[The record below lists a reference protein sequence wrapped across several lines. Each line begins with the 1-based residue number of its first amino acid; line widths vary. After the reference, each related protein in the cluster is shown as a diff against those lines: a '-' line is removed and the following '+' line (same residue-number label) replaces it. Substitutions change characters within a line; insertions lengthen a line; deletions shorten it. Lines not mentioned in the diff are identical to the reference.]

1 MSGLKGAK
9 DINEILETD
18 DLIIVLDESK
28 ATSDDI
34 KIRMAESAKAEI
46 EIDKTRETFRPVAFR
61 ASVLFFTIID
71 LSAINDMYQYSLQW
85 FAGLFGA
92 SVDNSPKAP
101 NDSQKRIEN
110 LNNHFTLSLYE
121 NVCRSLFE
129 VNKLMF
135 SLVLCAQI
143 LFGAKALDPIEWRY
157 FLAGPTGSIEP
168 RDNPTEWL
176 DDLVWGDVW
185 KQLVGMSK
193 LPTLAGF
200 DEYFLEN

>member
-1 MSGLKGAK
+1 VQENARAGKALRECEDKILSGLKGAK

-18 DLIIVLDESK
+18 DLINVLDESR

-34 KIRMAESAKAEI
+34 KIRMAESAKAEV

-61 ASVLFFTIID
+61 ASILFFTIVE

-92 SVDNSPKAP
+92 SVDNSAKAP
-101 NDSQKRIEN
+101 NDSAKRIEN

-135 SLVLCAQI
+135 SLILCARI
-143 LFGAKALDPIEWRY
+143 LFGDKALDPTEWRF

-168 RDNPTEWL
+168 RENPTDWF
-176 DDLVWGDVW
+176 DDLAWGSLW
-185 KQLVGMSK
+185 S
-193 LPTLAGF
+193 
-200 DEYFLEN
+200 